1 MGLATLFSCCQPIIS
16 VLLSIIYSI
25 QLFSSLRFHLLRP
38 SPKMYPKLISGELCP
53 YLYHRIFKAKFWAET
68 RAHNSH
74 FTGSYSQASK
84 IGFGYRFHSNL
95 SSTGRPKI
103 VPKRSSKEGGTWVED
118 SGSSIPGSL
127 WGSSAGTP
135 GVWIS
140 TVWGKHKTGEKPLSI
155 QCPLWTFPIHRL
167 EHLKWGFCARQWVCS
182 QLTS

>member
-1 MGLATLFSCCQPIIS
+1 MFYYIVACFYESFSHCINSSQSPSGGECKLCSLIPFLILSYFHVPQMGLATLFSCCQPIIS

-53 YLYHRIFKAKFWAET
+53 YLYHRIFKAKFWAQT
-68 RAHNSH
+68 RARNSH

-103 VPKRSSKEGGTWVED
+103 VPKRSSKEGGT
-118 SGSSIPGSL
+118 
-127 WGSSAGTP
+127 
-135 GVWIS
+135 
-140 TVWGKHKTGEKPLSI
+140 
-155 QCPLWTFPIHRL
+155 
-167 EHLKWGFCARQWVCS
+167 
-182 QLTS
+182 